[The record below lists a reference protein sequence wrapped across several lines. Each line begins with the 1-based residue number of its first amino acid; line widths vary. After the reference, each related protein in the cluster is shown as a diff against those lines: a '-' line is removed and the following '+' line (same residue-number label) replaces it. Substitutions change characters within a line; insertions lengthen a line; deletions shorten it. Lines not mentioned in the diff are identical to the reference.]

1 VAADGL
7 SGTPRQG
14 GGSAT
19 ADQASPGLKIR
30 ALTSVLEVIAPAHRG
45 DSHMAGKRILLLED
59 EPDIAELLALAL
71 DGEGYVVDLA
81 ATVAEARTRLDTL
94 VYTLVIADLRLPD
107 GDGLEI
113 AERAADLGAATFIM
127 SGYLFQLERGAAT
140 RHELLMK
147 PLRPSELVEAVR
159 CSIGSPQ
166 EA

>member
-1 VAADGL
+1 
-7 SGTPRQG
+7 
-14 GGSAT
+14 
-19 ADQASPGLKIR
+19 
-30 ALTSVLEVIAPAHRG
+30 
-45 DSHMAGKRILLLED
+45 MAGKRMLLLED
-59 EPDIAELLALAL
+59 EADIAELLALAL

-113 AERAADLGAATFIM
+113 AERAADLGVATFIM
-127 SGYLFQLERGAAT
+127 SGYLFQLQRGAAT

-147 PLRPSELVEAVR
+147 PMRPSELIEAVR
-159 CSIGSPQ
+159 RSIGSPQ